1 MDEHAAPVN
10 AGEYILSMNP
20 DSGRHRED
28 IIKQLLAELRDEAP
42 GVDIEVEQPLAHLI
56 SHMVSGVYAQI
67 TIKINGVDSD
77 TLQPFTHYFHLM
89 KEEGEDFTPEMVV
102 RGSLERLAPVLMIA
116 STV

>member
-20 DSGRHRED
+20 NSGRHREET
-28 IIKQLLAELRDEAP
+28 IEKILKELREEVP

-67 TIKINGVDSD
+67 AIKVFGEISIN
-77 TLQPFTHYFHLM
+77 
-89 KEEGEDFTPEMVV
+89 
-102 RGSLERLAPVLMIA
+102 
-116 STV
+116 